1 MKLLLPLLAIVVVLG
16 ARPVAQ
22 PANTQLVTA
31 VNIDEPPPPEP
42 VDCPLC
48 GGNAQLHM
56 RLITFVIDRA
66 TTRFLG
72 FVVCGR

>member
-1 MKLLLPLLAIVVVLG
+1 MKLLLPLVAILVVVG
-16 ARPVAQ
+16 ARPVVQHVQA
-22 PANTQLVTA
+22 PTDAAISV
-31 VNIDEPPPPEP
+31 DEPPPEP

-48 GGNAQLHM
+48 SGNAQLHM
-56 RLITFVIDRA
+56 RLITFVVDRA